1 MPQARVPRVFSR
13 VRRTDLHACKS
24 LCHASRAFLRLLE
37 PRLSAGWTLGLHSA
51 RLLVRW
57 EKPLAAT
64 PDTSWFPTT
73 LPKILEQYT
82 HWKPHL
88 HDLGEC
94 EVKHGVRVH
103 LVNLYSWRTAF

>member
-24 LCHASRAFLRLLE
+24 LCHASRAFLRHLE
-37 PRLSAGWTLGLHSA
+37 PRLSAGWTLGLHWA

-82 HWKPHL
+82 HLEAAPA
-88 HDLGEC
+88 
-94 EVKHGVRVH
+94 RPRRMR
-103 LVNLYSWRTAF
+103 SQTRRARTP